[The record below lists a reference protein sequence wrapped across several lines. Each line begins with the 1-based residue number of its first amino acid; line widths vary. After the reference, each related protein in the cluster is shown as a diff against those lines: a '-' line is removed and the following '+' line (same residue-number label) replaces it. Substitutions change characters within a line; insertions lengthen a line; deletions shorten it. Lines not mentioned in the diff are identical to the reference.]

1 MEHADQGQGRPQPT
15 REPAELVIREPEDL
29 LGYIPHA
36 MGEWPS
42 ESLVA
47 VTVGSGTVGVT
58 VRVDLP
64 PRDGDLAAYA
74 EAVCGYLSTD
84 PLADGAVLVVYT
96 AQPWAEVANP
106 PRHGLV
112 TELQA
117 ALARAGLPVLDA
129 WLVGE
134 RHWRSMLCRRSSC
147 CPWPGERVETITASR
162 LGTELVYRGSTF
174 EAPAGGGPLRAA
186 LPRGGSPSRGSSAG
200 AGPADHYGVYTRS
213 WWDPCEFAAALAA
226 WEDTL
231 GDSRAPG
238 PERLGLLAASLAR
251 PALRDA
257 VIVAAALGG
266 RAAWVGTVVLGGLEN
281 GKRYDGDLRAANG
294 AADRPARPSGADLG
308 EEMLRGLPELPELPG
323 GLTAREARHILAAW
337 SAHTERVDNPK
348 SADVETG
355 CDELDGANPELEGA
369 NRELEGVNRE
379 LEGVN
384 PGWCDG
390 LDGAGLEEKA
400 ALDFGG
406 VLLGST
412 PEPPSWERIA
422 RLERVLRA
430 MTSMEAP
437 EVRAP
442 ALAMLGWI
450 HWVRGRGA
458 KAVGFLRR
466 ALSAAPDYRF
476 AELFLALVE
485 SGELAAWAR
494 RPETAWRR
502 LSDVA

>member
-1 MEHADQGQGRPQPT
+1 MCRPADPPPVGRGKTGSMDHADQGRGRPQPT
-15 REPAELVIREPEDL
+15 RQQAELVIREPEDL

-64 PRDGDLAAYA
+64 PRDGGDLEAYA
-74 EAVCGYLSTD
+74 ESVCGYLSTD
-84 PLADGAVLVVYT
+84 PLADAAVLVVYT

-134 RHWRSMLCRRSSC
+134 RHWRSMLCSRSSC

-162 LGTELVYRGSTF
+162 LGTELVYRGSTS

-186 LPRGGSPSRGSSAG
+186 LPRAGSPSRGSSAG
-200 AGPADHYGVYTRS
+200 ARPADHYGVHTRS
-213 WWDPCEFAAALAA
+213 WWDPREFAAALAA

-266 RAAWVGTVVLGGLEN
+266 RAAWVGTVVLGGLE
-281 GKRYDGDLRAANG
+281 GGRKYDGDLKAANASG
-294 AADRPARPSGADLG
+294 GRAARPSGADLG
-308 EEMLRGLPELPELPG
+308 EEMLQELPELPELPG
-323 GLTAREARHILAAW
+323 GLTASDARRILAAW
-337 SAHTERVDNPK
+337 SAQTDRLGHPG
-348 SADVETG
+348 SAVLDPGRE
-355 CDELDGANPELEGA
+355 DLDGADMG
-369 NRELEGVNRE
+369 RE
-379 LEGVN
+379 
-384 PGWCDG
+384 D
-390 LDGAGLEEKA
+390 LDGAGLEEEA
-400 ALDFGG
+400 ALAFGG

-412 PEPPSWERIA
+412 PGAPSWERIA

-430 MTSMEAP
+430 MTAMEAP

-458 KAVGFLRR
+458 KALGFLRR

-476 AELFLALVE
+476 AELFLAVVE

>member
-1 MEHADQGQGRPQPT
+1 MDHSDQGQGRPQPA

-64 PRDGDLAAYA
+64 PRDGGDLAAYA

-96 AQPWAEVANP
+96 AQPWAEAANP

-134 RHWRSMLCRRSSC
+134 RHWRSMLCSRSSC

-186 LPRGGSPSRGSSAG
+186 LPGGGSPSRGSSAG
-200 AGPADHYGVYTRS
+200 ARPADHYGVHTRS

-238 PERLGLLAASLAR
+238 PERLSLLAASLAR

-266 RAAWVGTVVLGGLEN
+266 RAAWVGTLEN
-281 GKRYDGDLRAANG
+281 GKKYDRDLRSANG
-294 AADRPARPSGADLG
+294 AAGRSARPSGADLG
-308 EEMLRGLPELPELPG
+308 EQMLRGLPELPELPG
-323 GLTAREARHILAAW
+323 GLTAREARQILAAW

-348 SADVETG
+348 SVDVETG
-355 CDELDGANPELEGA
+355 CDELEGANPELEGA
-369 NRELEGVNRE
+369 NPE

-384 PGWCDG
+384 PGRDG
-390 LDGAGLEEKA
+390 LDSAGLEEA
-400 ALDFGG
+400 ALAFGG

-412 PEPPSWERIA
+412 PEPPSWERIG